1 MKYIYYRFV
10 QLLMYGLSF
19 IIRIPKPIIIHGQGR
34 RVDAAEFLNKA
45 HIKKVLIVTDQFI
58 HQSGLMNPLLDALK
72 QLSIDVVIYA
82 DVLPDPT
89 ITQLETAK
97 DIYRSQQCQ
106 AIIGFGGGSTLD
118 CAKGAAALV
127 TTGKTVPQLKG
138 LLKVRLKPPMMV
150 MIPTTAGT
158 GSEATVAVVVSNPDT
173 KEKYAISDPVLVPKL
188 AILDPQLTQ
197 SLPKHLTAYT
207 GIDALTHALEAHL
220 NLYQTRFV
228 KQAIRQAFI
237 GIHQH
242 LVQSFLHPEDLVH
255 RQGMLDASI
264 QAGMAFTRSYVGYI
278 HGIAHTLGGFYH
290 VPHGLANAI
299 VLPKIIELY
308 GNKIDKKLA
317 IIADWLSLAPPS
329 SQVKEKAQATRLYLK
344 DLLKI
349 LNVPDRLSFTI
360 QEKDLPFMIHRVTK
374 EVYPFY
380 PVPVFLSKKQLQSV
394 YEAIQGVK

>member
-10 QLLMYGLSF
+10 QLLMFGLSY
-19 IIRIPKPIIIHGQGR
+19 IIRIPKPIIIQGEGR
-34 RVDAAEFLNKA
+34 SIEAAAFLKKTQL
-45 HIKKVLIVTDQFI
+45 KKVLIVTDQFI

-72 QLSIDVVIYA
+72 TASLDVVIYA

-97 DIYRSQQCQ
+97 DIYLKQHCQ
-106 AIIGFGGGSTLD
+106 AIIGIGGGSTLD
-118 CAKGAAALV
+118 CAKGAAALIA
-127 TTGKTVPQLKG
+127 TGKTVPQLKG
-138 LLKVRLKPPMMV
+138 LLKVRKTPPLMV

-173 KEKYAISDPVLVPKL
+173 REKYAISDPILVPKL
-188 AILDPQLTQ
+188 AILDPQLTL

-220 NLYQTRFV
+220 NLYQSRFV
-228 KQAIRQAFI
+228 KKAIREAFI

-242 LVQSFLHPEDLVH
+242 LVQSYLQPDNLIH

-299 VLPKIIELY
+299 VLPKIVDLY
-308 GNKIDKKLA
+308 GNRIDKKLA
-317 IIADWLSLAPPS
+317 MIADWLLLAQPS
-329 SQVKEKAQATRLYLK
+329 TSVKEKAQATRNYLK
-344 DLLKI
+344 ELFKI
-349 LNVPDRLSFTI
+349 LNIPDRLSVI
-360 QEKDLPFMIHRVTK
+360 IKEQDLPLMIHRVTK

-394 YEAIQGVK
+394 YQAIQGA

>member
-10 QLLMYGLSF
+10 QLLMFGLSY
-19 IIRIPKPIIIHGQGR
+19 IIRIPKPIIIQGEGR
-34 RVDAAEFLNKA
+34 SIEAAAFLKKTQL
-45 HIKKVLIVTDQFI
+45 KKVLIVTDQFI

-72 QLSIDVVIYA
+72 TASLDVVIYA

-97 DIYRSQQCQ
+97 DIYLKQHCQ
-106 AIIGFGGGSTLD
+106 AIIGIGGGSTLD
-118 CAKGAAALV
+118 CAKGAAALIA
-127 TTGKTVPQLKG
+127 TGKTVPQLKG
-138 LLKVRLKPPMMV
+138 LLKVRKTPPLMV

-173 KEKYAISDPVLVPKL
+173 REKYAISDPILVPKL
-188 AILDPQLTQ
+188 AILDPQLTL

-242 LVQSFLHPEDLVH
+242 LVQCYLQPNNIVH

-299 VLPKIIELY
+299 VLPKIVDLY
-308 GNKIDKKLA
+308 GNRIDKKLA
-317 IIADWLSLAPPS
+317 MIADWLLLAQPS
-329 SQVKEKAQATRLYLK
+329 TSVKEKAQATRNYLK
-344 DLLKI
+344 ELFKI
-349 LNVPDRLSFTI
+349 LNIPDRLSVI
-360 QEKDLPFMIHRVTK
+360 IKEQDLPLMIHRVTK

-394 YEAIQGVK
+394 YQAIQGA

>member
-10 QLLMYGLSF
+10 QWLMYGLSF
-19 IIRIPKPIIIHGQGR
+19 IIRIPKPIIISGQGR
-34 RVDAAEFLNKA
+34 IVDAAPFLNKA
-45 HIKKVLIVTDQFI
+45 DIKKVLIVTDQFI
-58 HQSGLMNPLLDALK
+58 HQSGLMNPLLDAFK
-72 QLSIDVVIYA
+72 QMSIDVVIYA

-97 DIYRSQQCQ
+97 DIYRNQHCQ
-106 AIIGFGGGSTLD
+106 AIIGIGGGSSLD
-118 CAKGAAALV
+118 CAKGAAALIA
-127 TTGKTVPQLKG
+127 TGKTVPQLKG
-138 LLKVRLKPPMMV
+138 LLKVRLAPPFMV

-173 KEKYAISDPVLVPKL
+173 KEKYAISDPILVPKL
-188 AILDPQLTQ
+188 AILDPQLTV

-220 NLYQTRFV
+220 NLYQSRFV
-228 KQAIRQAFI
+228 KKAIREAFI

-242 LVQSFLHPEDLVH
+242 LVQSYLQPDDLIH

-308 GNKIDKKLA
+308 GPRIDQKLA
-317 IIADWLSLAPPS
+317 IIADWLSLAQPTSP
-329 SQVKEKAQATRLYLK
+329 VKEKADATRLYVKELF
-344 DLLKI
+344 KI
-349 LNVPDRLSFTI
+349 LNVPDRLSFSI
-360 QEKDLPFMIHRVTK
+360 QETDIPLMLERVRR

-394 YEAIQGVK
+394 YTAIQGVL